1 MPQKALKFFY
11 LWTMIKLKAPLILG
25 SQSPRR
31 QQLLKEL
38 GLDFEVIVRSVNEYA
53 PAEMHPRAVAVM
65 ISENKAKAF
74 DDLSPEKI
82 IVTADTIVAL
92 NGDVMGKPKDEND
105 ARDMLKKLSGRSHE
119 VVSGVTVFHKGKFS
133 SFAELTEV
141 TFRKLSDYEIGYY
154 IEHYEAMDKAGSYGI
169 QDWIG
174 KIGITRIE
182 GDYYNVMGLPV
193 SRLYQELL
201 QYA

>member
-1 MPQKALKFFY
+1 
-11 LWTMIKLKAPLILG
+11 MIKLKAPLILG

-31 QQLLKEL
+31 KQLLEEI
-38 GLDFEVIVRSVNEYA
+38 GLKFEVLPRPIDEYF
-53 PAEMHPRAVAVM
+53 PGDMHPRAVAVL
-65 ISENKAKAF
+65 ISENKAKAY

-82 IVTADTIVAL
+82 IITADTVVAVDGKVL
-92 NGDVMGKPKDEND
+92 GKPQDED
-105 ARDMLKKLSGRSHE
+105 HAKEMLEKLSGRSHQ

-141 TFRKLSDYEIGYY
+141 TFRELSGYEIGYY
-154 IEHYEAMDKAGSYGI
+154 IEHYKPMDKAGSYGI

-193 SRLYQELL
+193 SRLYLELL

>member
-1 MPQKALKFFY
+1 
-11 LWTMIKLKAPLILG
+11 MIKLKAPLILG

-38 GLDFEVIVRSVNEYA
+38 GLDFEVIVRPVNEYA

-74 DDLSPEKI
+74 DDLSPENI

-92 NGDVMGKPKDEND
+92 NGEVMGKPKDEND
-105 ARDMLKKLSGRSHE
+105 ARDMLKKLSGNTHE

-182 GDYYNVMGLPV
+182 GDYYNVVGLPV